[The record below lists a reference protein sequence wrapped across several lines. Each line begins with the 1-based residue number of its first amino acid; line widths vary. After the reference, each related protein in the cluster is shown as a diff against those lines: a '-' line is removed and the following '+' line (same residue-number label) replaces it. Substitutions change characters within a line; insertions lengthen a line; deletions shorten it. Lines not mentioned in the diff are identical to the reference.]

1 MATLWPLSV
10 AATVLS
16 ILGYAPEYRRL
27 WTERRRSGA
36 GLSLWLVWALSYGLA
51 LVNTVL
57 NEASPVVVSN
67 SAAVFGL
74 TAATA
79 LVNVALPPASD
90 GAATAFFVDV
100 ALPPPPSALAA
111 TPVADEEGEEIV
123 ALPGALQA

>member
-79 LVNVALPPASD
+79 LVN

-123 ALPGALQA
+123 ALPGALQT